1 MSQPVIEFYKLR
13 DFGAKMN
20 ATIEFLREN
29 IGRLFLN
36 LLFIAGPVALLMSLL
51 MTNLTTKCGRIDDGV
66 TGIEYQVLGL
76 EGR

>member
-51 MTNLTTKCGRIDDGV
+51 MTLSAVVPRSRMCIIG
-66 TGIEYQVLGL
+66 YL
-76 EGR
+76 E